1 MDDLKVM
8 TIGAMEQPA
17 MGALVVL
24 HGWGANAEDAAYFTG
39 MLPLAKVDRF
49 LPEGPFNHPYSD
61 VGRMWYSLDNIT
73 GFDGDLSH
81 QADLQTSRQL
91 LTDWLLALPGK
102 TGIPLE
108 RTILG
113 GFSQGGA
120 MTIEV
125 GLTLPLA
132 GLMILSGYLH
142 KSLANIPKPPM
153 PILQIHGQQDMVVPI
168 AAARKTRDAL
178 LALGSNLTYQEFP
191 GLGHE
196 VSMTVLE
203 QMQGFVTA
211 LLEP

>member
-1 MDDLKVM
+1 MDLKVV
-8 TIGAMEQPA
+8 TIGAIEQPA
-17 MGALVVL
+17 KGALVVL
-24 HGWGANAEDAAYFTG
+24 HGWGANAADAAHFTG

-49 LPEGPFNHPYSD
+49 LPEGPFAHPYSD
-61 VGRMWYSLDNIT
+61 VGRMWYSLDNVADFGT
-73 GFDGDLSH
+73 DLSL
-81 QADLQTSRQL
+81 QSDLQTSRRL
-91 LTDWLLALPGK
+91 LTDWLLALPQK

-108 RTILG
+108 RTMLG

-120 MTIEV
+120 MTLEV

-132 GLMILSGYLH
+132 GLMVLSGYLH
-142 KSLANIPKPPM
+142 KSLAGLPKPKM
-153 PILQIHGQQDMVVPI
+153 PILQIHGQDDRVVPL

-178 LALGSNLTYQEFP
+178 LTLGADLTYQEFP

-203 QMQGFVTA
+203 QMQGFVTG

>member
-1 MDDLKVM
+1 MDLKVM
-8 TIGAMEQPA
+8 KIGAIEQPA
-17 MGALVVL
+17 NGALVVL

-39 MLPLAKVDRF
+39 MLPLAHIDRF

-61 VGRMWYSLDNIT
+61 VGRMWYSLDNVADFGT
-73 GFDGDLSH
+73 DLSL
-81 QADLQTSRQL
+81 QSDLQTSRKL
-91 LTDWLLALPGK
+91 LTDWLLALPK
-102 TGIPLE
+102 QTGVPLE

-142 KSLANIPKPPM
+142 KPLAGLPKPSM
-153 PILQIHGQQDMVVPI
+153 PILQIHGQDDRVVPI

-178 LALGSNLTYQEFP
+178 LALGANLTYQEFP

-203 QMQGFVTA
+203 QMQGFVTE